1 MNKAL
6 ITAAITGAIHVP
18 TQTEYLPITPD
29 QIADEAIAACQAGA
43 AVVHIHVRD
52 PKDGH
57 PSADIDMFKT
67 VCKKIKDNCNA
78 LICVTTGGDPTTMT
92 LEQRLRPVSE
102 LEPELASFNGGSFNF
117 SMHPI
122 ADKFETF
129 QYEWERP
136 HLLKSEDNIHYN
148 TFKSMREYLD
158 LFAEKDTKP
167 EFEIYDM
174 GQLSNLAFMIKG
186 GKIKMPVDIQFI
198 LGVLG
203 GLPAT
208 VENLVH
214 MVDQAEKVLGKGNFV
229 WSVVG
234 AGKMQMQLGAV
245 ALAMGGNVRVGL
257 EDSVWLEKGVKAKSN
272 AEQVTKII
280 RIAKEL
286 GREIATPDEARG
298 LLKVLIPLCVFTV
311 TTIWAGTGVA
321 AKFPAR
327 THKMPDVPG

>member
-1 MNKAL
+1 M
-6 ITAAITGAIHVP
+6 
-18 TQTEYLPITPD
+18 Q
-29 QIADEAIAACQAGA
+29 DEVNTKVIAIA
-43 AVVHIHVRD
+43 
-52 PKDGH
+52 
-57 PSADIDMFKT
+57 
-67 VCKKIKDNCNA
+67 
-78 LICVTTGGDPTTMT
+78 
-92 LEQRLRPVSE
+92 
-102 LEPELASFNGGSFNF
+102 
-117 SMHPI
+117 
-122 ADKFETF
+122 
-129 QYEWERP
+129 
-136 HLLKSEDNIHYN
+136 
-148 TFKSMREYLD
+148 
-158 LFAEKDTKP
+158 
-167 EFEIYDM
+167 
-174 GQLSNLAFMIKG
+174 IKG

-214 MVDQAEKVLGKGNFV
+214 MVDQAEKVLGKGNFE

-298 LLKVLIPLCVFTV
+298 LLKVKGEDKV
-311 TTIWAGTGVA
+311 
-321 AKFPAR
+321 KF
-327 THKMPDVPG
+327 

>member
-1 MNKAL
+1 MG
-6 ITAAITGAIHVP
+6 T
-18 TQTEYLPITPD
+18 
-29 QIADEAIAACQAGA
+29 
-43 AVVHIHVRD
+43 
-52 PKDGH
+52 
-57 PSADIDMFKT
+57 S
-67 VCKKIKDNCNA
+67 
-78 LICVTTGGDPTTMT
+78 
-92 LEQRLRPVSE
+92 
-102 LEPELASFNGGSFNF
+102 
-117 SMHPI
+117 
-122 ADKFETF
+122 
-129 QYEWERP
+129 

-298 LLKVLIPLCVFTV
+298 LLKVKGEDKV
-311 TTIWAGTGVA
+311 
-321 AKFPAR
+321 KF
-327 THKMPDVPG
+327 

>member
-29 QIADEAIAACQAGA
+29 QIADEAISACQAGA

-298 LLKVLIPLCVFTV
+298 LLKVKGEDKV
-311 TTIWAGTGVA
+311 
-321 AKFPAR
+321 KF
-327 THKMPDVPG
+327 

>member
-129 QYEWERP
+129 QYE
-136 HLLKSEDNIHYN
+136 
-148 TFKSMREYLD
+148 
-158 LFAEKDTKP
+158 
-167 EFEIYDM
+167 
-174 GQLSNLAFMIKG
+174 
-186 GKIKMPVDIQFI
+186 
-198 LGVLG
+198 
-203 GLPAT
+203 
-208 VENLVH
+208 
-214 MVDQAEKVLGKGNFV
+214 
-229 WSVVG
+229 
-234 AGKMQMQLGAV
+234 
-245 ALAMGGNVRVGL
+245 
-257 EDSVWLEKGVKAKSN
+257 
-272 AEQVTKII
+272 
-280 RIAKEL
+280 
-286 GREIATPDEARG
+286 
-298 LLKVLIPLCVFTV
+298 
-311 TTIWAGTGVA
+311 
-321 AKFPAR
+321 
-327 THKMPDVPG
+327 